1 MNIARLQE
9 ILDAFGA
16 DPKRWPDGER
26 EAALSLIA
34 GSEEAR
40 QRQDG
45 ARRLDAL
52 LDAAAPVSLDLDA
65 AAMVARIAGAT
76 ANVRRFPGRKA
87 GPFSVLW
94 RGAAGLAAAAVAGFV
109 VGWFNLAGYSAD
121 TRAASADQTPGP
133 VYSEA
138 APW

>member
-16 DPKRWPDGER
+16 DPKRWPEGER
-26 EAALSLIA
+26 AAALSLIA

-40 QRQDG
+40 QRQQS

-65 AAMVARIAGAT
+65 AAMVAHIAAAT
-76 ANVRRFPGRKA
+76 GNVRRFPGRRA
-87 GPFSVLW
+87 GPIPVLW
-94 RGAAGLAAAAVAGFV
+94 PGAAGLAAAAVAGFV

-121 TRAASADQTPGP
+121 TQAAASDQTPGP
-133 VYSEA
+133 TYSEA